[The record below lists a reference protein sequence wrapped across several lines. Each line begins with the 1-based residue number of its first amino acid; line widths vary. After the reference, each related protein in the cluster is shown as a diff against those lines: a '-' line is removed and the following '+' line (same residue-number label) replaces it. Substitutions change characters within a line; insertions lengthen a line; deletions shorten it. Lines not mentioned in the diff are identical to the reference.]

1 MAYSKKVLQHFL
13 KPKFFGKIKNP
24 DAVGQ
29 AGNSVCGDMMEL
41 FLKIDPKTKK
51 IKDIKFHTVGCAAA
65 IASSYMIC
73 EVAKGKT
80 LEKAL
85 KTDFNEIV
93 ERLGKLPPVKV
104 HCSVLATKALKSAI
118 EDYNKKISEK

>member
-29 AGNSVCGDMMEL
+29 AGNPVCGDMMEL

-65 IASSYMIC
+65 IASSDMIC